1 MVQPDRWKEEISSHS
16 QIVEEYNRIVN
27 ELQEPMEKWALDN
40 WDRITERD
48 YQIIYQNKVVTEFAK
63 RFGLKYE
70 MESLNDVKD

>member
-1 MVQPDRWKEEISSHS
+1 
-16 QIVEEYNRIVN
+16 
-27 ELQEPMEKWALDN
+27 MEKWALDN